1 VVPRELTSRPFQ
13 DERFLIFY
21 KFERRGNMEN
31 LINNLREKAERE
43 ILEAKTIEQMEL
55 VRVKFLGKNGE
66 LTNILRSLSS
76 FSVDEKKIVGAEGNK
91 LKIYIIERLS
101 ELKERL
107 SKDNLRSSFD
117 ITLPETEFE
126 EGTYHPITI
135 IQREIEEIFK
145 TMGFIIEDTPEVE
158 TEYYNFESLNIPK
171 YHPARDMQDTYW
183 LENGMVLRTQ
193 TSAGQQHIMERL
205 SPPIKA
211 IIPGRCF
218 RNEDLDASHE
228 NTFFQLEG
236 IVIDQGI
243 SVANL
248 IYTMETM
255 LRAVFERQVT
265 VRLRPGYFPFVE
277 PGFELDIS
285 CEICG
290 GKGCATC
297 KHSGWVELL
306 PCGMIHPNVLRYGGI
321 DSEKYTGFA
330 FGLGLTRLAMMKY
343 GIPDIRV
350 FNSGN
355 LKMLKQF
362 R

>member
-1 VVPRELTSRPFQ
+1 
-13 DERFLIFY
+13 
-21 KFERRGNMEN
+21 MED
-31 LINNLREKAERE
+31 LINPLKEAAMRALQEIKNLEE
-43 ILEAKTIEQMEL
+43 LEVLRIRL
-55 VRVKFLGKNGE
+55 LGKNGE
-66 LTNILRSLSS
+66 LTNLLKSLSK
-76 FSVDEKKIVGAEGNK
+76 FSVEERKVIGAEGNK
-91 LKIYIIERLS
+91 LKAYITERIL
-101 ELKERL
+101 ELKNEFAD
-107 SKDNLRSSFD
+107 DNLKNKFD
-117 ITLPETEFE
+117 ITLPGMEFE

-135 IQREIEEIFK
+135 VQRDIEEIFK
-145 TMGFIIEDTPEVE
+145 GMGFMIADTNEVE
-158 TEYYNFESLNIPK
+158 TDYYNFEALNVPK

-193 TSAGQQHIMERL
+193 TSAGQNHLMEQF
-205 SPPIKA
+205 SVPIKA

-218 RNEDLDASHE
+218 RNEDIDASHE

-236 IVIDQGI
+236 IVIDEGI
-243 SVANL
+243 SVSNL

-255 LRAVFERQVT
+255 LGKIFEKPIT

-277 PGFELDIS
+277 PGFELDIK

-290 GKGCATC
+290 GEGCPTC
-297 KHSGWVELL
+297 KQSGWVELL
-306 PCGMIHPNVLRYGGI
+306 PCGMVHPNVLKYGGI

-355 LKMLKQF
+355 LKIMKQF
-362 R
+362 K

>member
-1 VVPRELTSRPFQ
+1 MQ
-13 DERFLIFY
+13 
-21 KFERRGNMEN
+21 N
-31 LINNLREKAERE
+31 LISGLREKFDRE
-43 ILEAKTIEQMEL
+43 LQHVNALEQLEL
-55 VRVKFLGKNGE
+55 LRVKFLGKNGE
-66 LTNILRSLSS
+66 LTNILRSLST
-76 FSVDEKKIVGAEGNK
+76 FDVNERKIIGTEGNK
-91 LKIYIIERLS
+91 LKSYITERLIKLKN
-101 ELKERL
+101 ELWT
-107 SKDNLRSSFD
+107 DNSRGSFD
-117 ITLPETEFE
+117 ITLPGAEFE
-126 EGTYHPITI
+126 AGTYHPITI
-135 IQREIEEIFK
+135 IQRDMEEIFK
-145 TMGFIIEDTPEVE
+145 AMGFIIEDTPEVE
-158 TEYYNFESLNIPK
+158 TDYYNFEALNIPEF
-171 YHPARDMQDTYW
+171 HPARDMQDTYW

-205 SPPIKA
+205 SSPIKA

-218 RNEDLDASHE
+218 RNEDIDASHE

-255 LRAVFERQVT
+255 LSGIFEKKVT

-306 PCGMIHPNVLRYGGI
+306 PCGMIHPNVLKYGGI

-355 LKMLKQF
+355 LRTLKQF
-362 R
+362 M